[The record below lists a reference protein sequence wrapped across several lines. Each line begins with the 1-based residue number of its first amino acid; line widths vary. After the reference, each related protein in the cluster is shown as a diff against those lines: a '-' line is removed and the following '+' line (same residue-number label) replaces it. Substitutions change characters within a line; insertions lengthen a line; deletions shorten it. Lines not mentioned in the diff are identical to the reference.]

1 MHETYD
7 FIHDLA
13 VVLCVAGITSALCR
27 KLRQPAVLGYLI
39 AGMLVGPH
47 IPIPIVART
56 DTISTL
62 AELGV
67 MLVMFSLGLD
77 FTFGKLVRVGPASA
91 LIAIVKWSV
100 MVWAGYSVAQ
110 AFHWSVIESIYTGVI
125 VSITS
130 TMIVAQTLREKKK
143 PARITET
150 IIGVMVVEDLLA
162 FVALAVLTGLSSGA
176 SVSAGE
182 LAGTLGRFAGFL
194 AGMIVVGILIVPR
207 VIRAIV
213 RLEQTETIILASIG
227 ACFAFGLVAHVSGFS
242 VALGS
247 FIAGALVAESRMQDH
262 VEPLIAPVRD
272 LFAAIFFVAVGMLI
286 DPALVRE
293 HWVATLILTAV
304 VLVGASV
311 SASVG
316 SFFAGRSVLESIQI
330 GMVVAVIGEFS
341 FIVAR
346 IGEDT
351 GVTREFLLPIAV
363 AVCVLTT
370 VMSSGLV
377 AVSGSVA
384 RFVDRNL
391 PRPLQTFATL
401 YGSWIENLRADPPG
415 SKGASRVRRL
425 VRALLVDAALLAV
438 IVIATSTV
446 LGRATLA
453 IVSRTEIA
461 AGTARLLVVV
471 AAILLSAPPWFGIVR
486 NARLLALAL
495 SGLAWPEVAAGQMDL
510 AAAPRRAF
518 VLGLQLTIILIL
530 GAPLVAVTQPFL
542 PPLQGAG
549 VLAIAV
555 VGLALAV
562 WRSAS
567 NLQGHVRAGAQMIVQ
582 VLAKQATAR
591 ATPEE
596 LAGGERGSGHAAAVS
611 EGDEAA
617 RLERISQVLPGLG
630 FLSTV
635 HLSAG
640 HHAVGRTLSELDVRG
655 RTGATVLAISRDAA
669 GVSVPTG
676 RETLRAGDILCMT
689 GTHDAI
695 DAARALLGSGEI

>member
-1 MHETYD
+1 
-7 FIHDLA
+7 
-13 VVLCVAGITSALCR
+13 
-27 KLRQPAVLGYLI
+27 
-39 AGMLVGPH
+39 MLVGPH

-453 IVSRTEIA
+453 IVSRTEIS

-518 VLGLQLTIILIL
+518 VLGLQLAIILIL

>member
-453 IVSRTEIA
+453 IVSRTEIS

>member
-1 MHETYD
+1 
-7 FIHDLA
+7 
-13 VVLCVAGITSALCR
+13 
-27 KLRQPAVLGYLI
+27 
-39 AGMLVGPH
+39 
-47 IPIPIVART
+47 
-56 DTISTL
+56 
-62 AELGV
+62 
-67 MLVMFSLGLD
+67 
-77 FTFGKLVRVGPASA
+77 
-91 LIAIVKWSV
+91 
-100 MVWAGYSVAQ
+100 
-110 AFHWSVIESIYTGVI
+110 
-125 VSITS
+125 
-130 TMIVAQTLREKKK
+130 MIVAQTLREKKK

-453 IVSRTEIA
+453 IVSRTEIS